1 MAIDPMIH
9 GLGETRSAGE
19 PKAADNDS
27 AAGAA
32 FRALL
37 ERLEEKSKALGKATE
52 TLDDPRRL
60 GDAVK
65 HARSSV
71 EDAVLLGSDLLEAY
85 RATQQ
90 RAASQSSTTQD
101 NSPKGGPDAGRGA
114 R

>member
-90 RAASQSSTTQD
+90 RATSQSSTTQD